1 MRLAALFCLVLAL
14 VFALLLPGTG
24 PMVQTGPAKAAPAEK
39 WIHIDIVRKAL
50 TLYEGTK
57 VVKTYAIASGTADN
71 PTPIGV
77 FRITSRFSSKMSGF
91 GTRFLGL
98 NVPWGQFGIHGTN
111 KPGSIGTN
119 ASHGCIR
126 MFVKAAEEL
135 YRLVPDGTKVV
146 IEGGPYGPLDSY
158 RPVLVPGERS
168 SHVREVQRRLYNL
181 GFLNGNPDGVYG
193 GATSHAVLKAREAF
207 GLPKADRVD
216 GELYDALGII
226 LFE

>member
-1 MRLAALFCLVLAL
+1 MRLAALICLVLTL
-14 VFALLLPGTG
+14 VFAL
-24 PMVQTGPAKAAPAEK
+24 MFSSTGPAVQSGSAKAVPAEK

-57 VVKTYAIASGTADN
+57 VLKTYAIASGTADN
-71 PTPIGV
+71 PSPIGV

-146 IEGGPYGPLDSY
+146 IEGGPYGPMDSY
-158 RPVLVPGERS
+158 RPVLVPGDRS
-168 SHVREVQRRLYNL
+168 SHVREVQRRLYRL
-181 GFLNGNPDGVYG
+181 GYLNGNPDGVYG
-193 GATSHAVLKAREAF
+193 AATSSAVLKARAAF
-207 GLPKADRVD
+207 GLHKEDRVD
-216 GELYDALGII
+216 SELYDALGII